1 MVFEAAAQD
10 LVKDEQIQNQAVNN
24 DEATF
29 RDQVF
34 AERYLEAL
42 LERLDR
48 NSDVVYAYL
57 DNNQMQSEVAAV
69 YAPEV
74 QKRAIVARQQTC
86 PIVDLLVS

>member
-1 MVFEAAAQD
+1 MVVEAAAQD

-34 AERYLEAL
+34 AERYLKAL

-86 PIVDLLVS
+86 PIVDLLDE

>member
-34 AERYLEAL
+34 AERYLKAL

-74 QKRAIVARQQTC
+74 QKRASSPASR
-86 PIVDLLVS
+86 PAP